1 MNKLYIPTVILV
13 TYSMLM
19 TLLIGSFS
27 AMAGECTKFEV
38 IKLIDKG
45 FTKQQIEKIC
55 DESVIVEET
64 MCCCEIKNF
73 QFISIPI
80 PFTVEQETGFPYT
93 KWEWLPDST
102 QYGWMESSSCLS
114 QSDKEMFIRKE
125 AKCVLPVNCG
135 K

>member
-1 MNKLYIPTVILV
+1 MKKSYISLVILV
-13 TYSMLM
+13 TYSTLM
-19 TLLIGSFS
+19 TLLIGSS
-27 AMAGECTKFEV
+27 STMAGECTKFEV

-55 DESVIVEET
+55 NESVIVEET

-80 PFTVEQETGFPYT
+80 PLTVEPETGFPYT
-93 KWEWLPDST
+93 KWEWLPEST
-102 QYGWMESSSCLS
+102 RYEWMESSRCLS
-114 QSDKEMFIRKE
+114 QSDKEMFNRKE
-125 AKCVLPVNCG
+125 AKCIMPINCG